1 VLNEKT
7 GTPLASTPLGAG
19 NNVIRMA
26 ADTRHNRLYALV
38 QTANGTQLVVI
49 QDAAAK

>member
-1 VLNEKT
+1 
-7 GTPLASTPLGAG
+7 
-19 NNVIRMA
+19 MA
-26 ADTRHNRLYALV
+26 ADAKHNRLYALV